1 MAKIIKLTPDE
12 ALRQSQLKR
21 ALEEQKK
28 ANEIIENTKKTNL
41 FDDSD
46 EK

>member
-1 MAKIIKLTPDE
+1 MAKIIKLDNSE

-28 ANEIIENTKKTNL
+28 AEEIIENTKKTNL

>member
-1 MAKIIKLTPDE
+1 MAKIIKLDNSE

-28 ANEIIENTKKTNL
+28 AEEIIDKLNEKPLTENY
-41 FDDSD
+41 
-46 EK
+46 ER